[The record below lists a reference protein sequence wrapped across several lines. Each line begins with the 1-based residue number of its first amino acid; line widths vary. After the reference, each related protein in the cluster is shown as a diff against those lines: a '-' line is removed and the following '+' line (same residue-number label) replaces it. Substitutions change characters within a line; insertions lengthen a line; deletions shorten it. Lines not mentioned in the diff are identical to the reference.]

1 MQICNDP
8 QKRRIC
14 LENSKHA
21 LDKNFIAIFALA
33 KRLPTLATLPLCIY
47 NILKTCRAL
56 ELLMIYGIIQV
67 RDLGALKVLKVQ
79 GEINTN
85 RYLKLGGHGLLSDSV
100 IAIETNF
107 NHLWNAVVCHVFLE
121 PSHG

>member
-1 MQICNDP
+1 
-8 QKRRIC
+8 
-14 LENSKHA
+14 
-21 LDKNFIAIFALA
+21 
-33 KRLPTLATLPLCIY
+33 
-47 NILKTCRAL
+47 
-56 ELLMIYGIIQV
+56 MIYGIIQV
-67 RDLGALKVLKVQ
+67 RELGALKVLKVQ

-85 RYLKLGGHGLLSDSV
+85 RYLKLVGHGLLSDSV